1 VAEIRDRGFSG
12 VATTQPDEKGWRS
25 MKISMIALAGVAASS
40 MVVGVSVVGCAGNK
54 SSTTTSSGSAA
65 SAGSNSATTSSSSA
79 AAADYTALL
88 IKAGDI
94 TLPGDTFTGQPPI
107 QNANGQPG
115 VAQMFS
121 NQDDTHHVGDT
132 VLILPDP
139 DQAVSELDEEK
150 AALGDM
156 VKGGTPAP
164 ATVGTG
170 GTMIS
175 GTAPEGSKAVTVLL
189 FTEGKAFVNLE
200 FDSPLNDPVP
210 PQFVTDV
217 GQKQVTAIKNGLHG

>member
-1 VAEIRDRGFSG
+1 
-12 VATTQPDEKGWRS
+12 
-25 MKISMIALAGVAASS
+25 MKIPMIALAGLAATS

-54 SSTTTSSGSAA
+54 SSTTSSSGSAS
-65 SAGSNSATTSSSSA
+65 SAGSNSATSSSSSA

-88 IKAGDI
+88 IKASDI

-107 QNANGQPG
+107 QNPNGQPG
-115 VAQMFS
+115 VAQIFS
-121 NQDDTHHVGDT
+121 NQNDTRHVGDT
-132 VLILPDP
+132 ILILPDP
-139 DQAVSELDEEK
+139 DQAVSELDLEK
-150 AALGDM
+150 AALGDL

-164 ATVGTG
+164 AAVGTG
-170 GTMIS
+170 GTTVS
-175 GTAPEGSKAVTVLL
+175 GTSPDGSKAVTVLL

-217 GQKQVTAIKNGLHG
+217 GQKQDTAIKNGLHG

>member
-1 VAEIRDRGFSG
+1 
-12 VATTQPDEKGWRS
+12 
-25 MKISMIALAGVAASS
+25 MKIPMIALAGLAATS

-54 SSTTTSSGSAA
+54 SSTTSSSGSAT
-65 SAGSNSATTSSSSA
+65 SAGSSSATSSSSSA
-79 AAADYTALL
+79 AAADYTAVL
-88 IKAGDI
+88 IKASDI

-107 QNANGQPG
+107 QNPNGQPG
-115 VAQMFS
+115 VAQIFS
-121 NQDDTHHVGDT
+121 NQNDTRHVGDT
-132 VLILPDP
+132 ILILPDP

-164 ATVGTG
+164 AAVGTG
-170 GTMIS
+170 GAMVS

-200 FDSPLNDPVP
+200 FDSAPNDPVP

-217 GQKQVTAIKNGLHG
+217 GQKQDTAIKNGLHG

>member
-1 VAEIRDRGFSG
+1 
-12 VATTQPDEKGWRS
+12 
-25 MKISMIALAGVAASS
+25 MKIPMIALAGLAATS

-54 SSTTTSSGSAA
+54 SSTTSSSGSAT
-65 SAGSNSATTSSSSA
+65 SAGSNSAASSSSSAASSSSSA

-107 QNANGQPG
+107 QNPNGQPG
-115 VAQMFS
+115 AAQIFG
-121 NQDDTHHVGDT
+121 NQNDTRHVGDT
-132 VLILPDP
+132 ILILPDP

-150 AALGDM
+150 AALGDS

-164 ATVGTG
+164 AAVGTS
-170 GTMIS
+170 GTMVS
-175 GTAPEGSKAVTVLL
+175 GTAPEGSKAVTVLM
-189 FTEGKAFVNLE
+189 FTEGKAFVNLA
-200 FDSPLNDPVP
+200 FDSPPNDPLP

-217 GQKQVTAIKNGLHG
+217 GQKQDAAIKKGLHG

>member
-1 VAEIRDRGFSG
+1 
-12 VATTQPDEKGWRS
+12 
-25 MKISMIALAGVAASS
+25 MKIPVIALAGVAASC

-54 SSTTTSSGSAA
+54 SSTTSSSGSATA
-65 SAGSNSATTSSSSA
+65 AGSSSAASSASSA

-94 TLPGDTFTGQPPI
+94 TLPGDTFIGQPLI
-107 QNANGQPG
+107 QNPNGQPG
-115 VAQMFS
+115 VAQLFG
-121 NQDDTHHVGDT
+121 NQNDTRHVGDT
-132 VLILPDP
+132 VLILPDA

-164 ATVGTG
+164 AAVGTG
-170 GTMIS
+170 ATMVS

-200 FDSPLNDPVP
+200 FDSPLNDPVS

-217 GQKQVTAIKNGLHG
+217 GQKQDTAIKNGLPG